1 MGPALQQIFCRA
13 GPVCPAEGAVR
24 NGGQENPAPT
34 DRLMVRWDGPMWA
47 SAPTERLSIESHIA
61 LHGRRSGFH
70 CLDGQHKRGARRGC
84 RRRGDAKARNEI
96 CLFPFARRKRTD
108 AGSAP
113 PAERIPKPWFWRR
126 SFLPFFR
133 CRKKGSRRRQRRYRQ
148 AYGLGFTDCHTSDV
162 GHWFALTGLFTW
174 SAVVARAAGCG
185 QPALRSYT
193 MER

>member
-24 NGGQENPAPT
+24 NGGQENLAPT

-47 SAPTERLSIESHIA
+47 SAPTERLPIESHIA

-84 RRRGDAKARNEI
+84 RRRGNAKARNEV
-96 CLFPFARRKRTD
+96 CSFPFARRKGTD
-108 AGSAP
+108 AGSTP
-113 PAERIPKPWFWRR
+113 PAGRIPKPWFWRR

-133 CRKKGSRRRQRRYRQ
+133 CRKKGSRRRHLQ
-148 AYGLGFTDCHTSDV
+148 AQG
-162 GHWFALTGLFTW
+162 
-174 SAVVARAAGCG
+174 GCG
-185 QPALRSYT
+185 ASPGSGLWAARPTELYYGALST
-193 MER
+193 HKSF